1 MTLRMTRA
9 TRALVLLAAA
19 GLLAAC
25 GDKTTTGS
33 EGAVAAANQPAMA
46 AKNTPAAADEPA
58 GKAGNPPA
66 GKAEAPPA
74 KTDRVEVYYFHGT
87 RRCGG
92 CIAIQRG
99 IARAIQE
106 RFAAETASGDVVFR
120 EIDFDRPENRKLAG
134 EFQVSFSTM
143 VVAAKSGETT
153 IEWENCDGVWRHG
166 RNPTAMGD
174 YVEERVRAHQ
184 ALLKGN

>member
-1 MTLRMTRA
+1 MNQA
-9 TRALVLLAAA
+9 TRLLPLLAIA

-25 GDKTTTGS
+25 GDK
-33 EGAVAAANQPAMA
+33 AAAGPDGTTA
-46 AKNTPAAADEPA
+46 AVNPPTKTAGEPA
-58 GKAGNPPA
+58 TAANSPAEKADNPPA
-66 GKAEAPPA
+66 KA
-74 KTDRVEVYYFHGT
+74 DRVEVYYFHGT

-99 IARAIQE
+99 VARAIEE
-106 RFAAETASGDVVFR
+106 RFAAETAAGEVVFR
-120 EIDFDRPENRKLAG
+120 EVDFDKPENRKLAG

-153 IEWENCDGVWRHG
+153 TKWENCDGVWKHG
-166 RNPTAMGD
+166 RNPAALGD
-174 YVEERVRAHQ
+174 YVEERVRAHL